1 MAIEIHTLPEHMP
14 NDALRYVG
22 KPVNRVEDPALVS
35 GTVQFIDNLS
45 LPGMLHC
52 AILRSPH
59 PHARIVSVDVSA
71 ALAAEGVVAVISG
84 EDVKRWCVPGF
95 TAPEGWG
102 NYCMAVDKV
111 RFVGE
116 PVAAVA
122 ATSDVV
128 ASAARPTTTATA
140 LPASR
145 SSVSHS
151 VRERA
156 TEAAAATLT
165 AVLPRLAAS
174 DTLPLLDR
182 SATLA
187 GDLSRLLSSYDLT
200 QTGVLAQQDAGGKIQ
215 TVLRRAL
222 ALMGTPYRWGGTS
235 PDSGFDCSGLVGYVF
250 RTALGIELP
259 RVSREMATKAD
270 AELIK
275 DRDELQQ
282 GDLVFFGRKGRV
294 NHVGIYVGE
303 GRFVHSP
310 STGKDVRVDSLVSG
324 YWGGRFMQARRVA
337 M

>member
-1 MAIEIHTLPEHMP
+1 MTTDDLQKGLPAASRARLRGVTRGLFCTT
-14 NDALRYVG
+14 ALCLASLSAQAQVA
-22 KPVNRVEDPALVS
+22 PAS
-35 GTVQFIDNLS
+35 TD
-45 LPGMLHC
+45 
-52 AILRSPH
+52 
-59 PHARIVSVDVSA
+59 
-71 ALAAEGVVAVISG
+71 
-84 EDVKRWCVPGF
+84 
-95 TAPEGWG
+95 TAPSSEHG
-102 NYCMAVDKV
+102 A
-111 RFVGE
+111 
-116 PVAAVA
+116 PAAAIA

-128 ASAARPTTTATA
+128 AIGTSPAAAPVVVAN
-140 LPASR
+140 PK
-145 SSVSHS
+145 SSVSHA
-151 VRERA
+151 VRDRA
-156 TEAAAATLT
+156 AEAAAATLT
-165 AVLPRLAAS
+165 ALLPRLAAS

-215 TVLRRAL
+215 TVLRRAV

-270 AELIK
+270 AQLIK